1 MDLVSFRSVV
11 TLLGLLSIVVTVAT
25 NIWRQ
30 GNIDL
35 TGRWANM
42 RGIYGRAIIVG
53 VVLAAVLRANIID
66 ILQNPESPAALFG
79 WLNLPWGEY
88 ATITERLI
96 GVVEEVAGILVTGV
110 VLAFFSKFW
119 NDLFDLLYELKRLV
133 RGKANASKPEEGAQ
147 RPASVSSSGGRRYG
161 RSDRGG
167 GSDRGGDRGG
177 RGRRG
182 GGDRGGRGRSSSSS
196 SSSSSSN
203 SSTSGN
209 SSSSGISGL

>member
-11 TLLGLLSIVVTVAT
+11 ALLGMLSIFVTVAV
-25 NIWRQ
+25 NMWRQ

-42 RGIYGRAIIVG
+42 RGVYTRAIIVG
-53 VVLAAVLRANIID
+53 VVLAAILRANIID
-66 ILQNPESPAALFG
+66 ILQNPESPAMLFG

-88 ATITERLI
+88 ANPTEKLI

-119 NDLFDLLYELKRLV
+119 NDLFDLIYEFKRFV
-133 RGKANASKPEEGAQ
+133 RGKANASKPEDGAQ
-147 RPASVSSSGGRRYG
+147 RPSTITSSGGRRYS
-161 RSDRGG
+161 RTDRG
-167 GSDRGGDRGG
+167 GGDRGG

-182 GGDRGGRGRSSSSS
+182 GGDRGGRRS

-203 SSTSGN
+203 SGSGDRG
-209 SSSSGISGL
+209 SDRGRGGDRGSGG